1 MEGRGRHA
9 DPGGC
14 GRRPVS
20 RELVSADSRG
30 EEGRQPLLEL
40 NRPLELFRL
49 LRSGLQVFGGV
60 REGSSGIFTFIV
72 AQYVLSFG

>member
-1 MEGRGRHA
+1 MQTPAG
-9 DPGGC
+9 
-14 GRRPVS
+14 V
-20 RELVSADSRG
+20 G
-30 EEGRQPLLEL
+30 EVGRQPLPEL